1 MASSTVLAIR
11 QLELLPSTEAASLLT
26 ARDEDQW
33 FERVSSRIDARALGD
48 LLVGFSNAEGGLIAV
63 GFHEGKVEDLRPLAH
78 LQNDWRQAAR
88 DFTVPPVRHTF
99 RMLELALPDGG
110 SAEVAMIEIEPS
122 EGVHETVKGE
132 TYLRV
137 GDENR
142 RLGAAEAQELRFDK
156 GQSVHD
162 GLVVPDADMGDL
174 DPALVRAYVR
184 RVPGAEREEAALEA
198 RGLVRRKATGRPRPT
213 VAGLLILGRE
223 PQRFFPHASVR
234 LLRYAGLAR
243 ETGPRSN
250 VLSDVRFDGTIVDQ
264 IENARKQMRRWLPTT
279 IRLGRAA
286 RFAPQSRV
294 PEFAWLEAIVNGVVH
309 RSYSMAGDHI
319 RVELFHDRLEVESP
333 GRLPGLVRLDN
344 IRSTRFARNPRI
356 ARAVADLGYG
366 RELGEGVNRMFEE
379 MEQAGLPLP
388 LYTQPAASVK
398 VTFLVEGTF
407 AEILR
412 QLPPG
417 SDRLAEWMARV
428 GSVTTT
434 QAVELLGQ
442 SRPTVL
448 GLLHRLE
455 ARGLL
460 EHVGSSP
467 KDPRGFWRLKAQVPR
482 NGGR

>member
-1 MASSTVLAIR
+1 MARSTVLAIR
-11 QLELLPSTEAASLLT
+11 QLDLLPSTEAASLLT

-78 LQNDWRQAAR
+78 LQNGWRQAAR

-162 GLVVPDADMGDL
+162 GLVVPAAHMGDL

-184 RVPGAEREEAALEA
+184 RVPGAERDEAALEA

-213 VAGLLILGRE
+213 VAGLLILGRD

-234 LLRYAGLAR
+234 
-243 ETGPRSN
+243 
-250 VLSDVRFDGTIVDQ
+250 
-264 IENARKQMRRWLPTT
+264 
-279 IRLGRAA
+279 
-286 RFAPQSRV
+286 
-294 PEFAWLEAIVNGVVH
+294 
-309 RSYSMAGDHI
+309 
-319 RVELFHDRLEVESP
+319 
-333 GRLPGLVRLDN
+333 
-344 IRSTRFARNPRI
+344 
-356 ARAVADLGYG
+356 
-366 RELGEGVNRMFEE
+366 
-379 MEQAGLPLP
+379 
-388 LYTQPAASVK
+388 
-398 VTFLVEGTF
+398 
-407 AEILR
+407 
-412 QLPPG
+412 
-417 SDRLAEWMARV
+417 
-428 GSVTTT
+428 
-434 QAVELLGQ
+434 
-442 SRPTVL
+442 
-448 GLLHRLE
+448 
-455 ARGLL
+455 
-460 EHVGSSP
+460 
-467 KDPRGFWRLKAQVPR
+467 
-482 NGGR
+482 